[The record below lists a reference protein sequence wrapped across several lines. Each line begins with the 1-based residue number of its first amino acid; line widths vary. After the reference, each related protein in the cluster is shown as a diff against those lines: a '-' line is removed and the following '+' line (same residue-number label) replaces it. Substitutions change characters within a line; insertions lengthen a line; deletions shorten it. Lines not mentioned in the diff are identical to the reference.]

1 MRVPIRF
8 LRRSITSHM
17 QQKGDI
23 AVIFDFNR
31 TIYDPD
37 TGAMLSGAREV
48 LDALRTRSV
57 PLYLVSKADES
68 RPQLL
73 EEMGV
78 KDFFTESFFVE
89 RKDPTLFFEI
99 LKRAG
104 VHPKQMYVVGDH
116 LHKEIRCGNQCGMRT
131 IWLKRG
137 KFSDLEPAMEA
148 DHPWQT
154 VSDMSEVLGLIE

>member
-1 MRVPIRF
+1 M
-8 LRRSITSHM
+8 ST
-17 QQKGDI
+17 QGAI

-37 TGAMLSGAREV
+37 TGALLPGAKKV
-48 LDALRTRSV
+48 LEDLRARLI
-57 PLYLVSKADES
+57 PLYLVSKAEES
-68 RPQLL
+68 RPQIL
-73 EEMGV
+73 EEFGL
-78 KDFFTESFFVE
+78 KDYFTESFFVE

-104 VHPKQMYVVGDH
+104 VHPKEMYVVGDH

-137 KFSDLEPAMEA
+137 KFSDLEPAMGA
-148 DHPWQT
+148 DTPWQT
-154 VSDMSEVLGLIE
+154 VTDMNDVLELIK

>member
-1 MRVPIRF
+1 MN
-8 LRRSITSHM
+8 S
-17 QQKGDI
+17 KGDI

-31 TIYDPD
+31 TIYDPE
-37 TGAMLSGAREV
+37 TGGMLSGARAV
-48 LDALRTRSV
+48 LDTLRARAV

-73 EEMGV
+73 EELGV

-99 LKRAG
+99 LRRAD

-137 KFSDLEPAMEA
+137 KFADLEPAIEA
-148 DHPWQT
+148 DHPWKT
-154 VSDMSEVLGLIE
+154 VGEMDEVLGLIE

>member
-1 MRVPIRF
+1 MNSSEKSDF
-8 LRRSITSHM
+8 
-17 QQKGDI
+17 

-31 TIYDPD
+31 TIYDPE
-37 TGAMLSGAREV
+37 TRGLVPGARE
-48 LDALRTRSV
+48 LLLELQRNSV

-73 EEMGV
+73 EELAL
-78 KDFFTESFFVE
+78 KDFFKEAFFVE
-89 RKDPTLFFEI
+89 RKDPALFFEI
-99 LKRAG
+99 LRHAD

-137 KFSDLEPAMEA
+137 KFSDLTPEMEA
-148 DHPWQT
+148 DSPWRT
-154 VSDMSEVLGLIE
+154 VEEMTEVLGLLE

>member
-1 MRVPIRF
+1 MKFWI
-8 LRRSITSHM
+8 HM
-17 QQKGDI
+17 QAKGDI

-31 TIYDPD
+31 TIYDPE
-37 TGAMLSGAREV
+37 TSGMLDGARDV
-48 LDALRTRSV
+48 LDNLRARSV

-68 RPQLL
+68 RPQILKEL
-73 EEMGV
+73 GIGEY
-78 KDFFTESFFVE
+78 FTESFFVE
-89 RKDPTLFFEI
+89 RKDPALFFEI

-104 VHPKQMYVVGDH
+104 VHPKHMYVVGDH

-137 KFSDLEPAMEA
+137 KFSELEPTSEA

-154 VSDMSEVLGLIE
+154 VSNMSEVIGFIE

>member
-1 MRVPIRF
+1 MNTE
-8 LRRSITSHM
+8 SE
-17 QQKGDI
+17 I

-31 TIYDPD
+31 TIYDPE
-37 TGAMLSGAREV
+37 TGSMLSGAREV
-48 LDALRTRSV
+48 LDALRARSV

-68 RPQLL
+68 RPQVLK
-73 EEMGV
+73 EMGV
-78 KDFFTESFFVE
+78 EDFFAELFFVE

-104 VHPKQMYVVGDH
+104 VQPKQMYVVGDH

-137 KFSDLEPAMEA
+137 KFSDLEPATEA
-148 DHPWQT
+148 DHPWKT
-154 VSDMSEVLGLIE
+154 VGEMDEVLGLIE

>member
-1 MRVPIRF
+1 MK
-8 LRRSITSHM
+8 S
-17 QQKGDI
+17 KDGI

-37 TGAMLSGAREV
+37 TKAMLPGVRQLLSELRE
-48 LDALRTRSV
+48 RSV

-68 RPQLL
+68 RPQVLKEL
-73 EEMGV
+73 GV
-78 KDFFTESFFVE
+78 GDFFMDSFFVE
-89 RKDPTLFFEI
+89 RKDPALFFEI
-99 LKRAG
+99 LNRAY

-154 VSDMSEVLGLIE
+154 VSDMSEVFGLIE